1 MASSNVLWPFIC
13 WIIWASVLI
22 IGVHSHNISATLPVF
37 PLHPEPI
44 SKHRAIEL
52 VKALYNVTHYNVNEV
67 GTRVIVTSD
76 HHIVEVDTVHGGIWS
91 ADESKLW
98 NHELRPQLVD
108 QKHALEIANKLIDT
122 HQLFPNQTASPL
134 RLKFHDVSGTR
145 LAVLNNYN
153 RSDYS
158 LDTRLIYTTTVDVP
172 GHSGFP
178 VVGGGGA
185 YQIVLGENGC
195 LIGFYGVS
203 PKTVSTPFHA
213 KVIPQK
219 DADETFLELMKDVK
233 LEQYNSSLAYF
244 MAPAFTKQ
252 EFLYPVYVY
261 QATALIGGNK
271 VQLRALTLPATDF
284 GPHITIP
291 KVLPTTTR
299 PTEPQP
305 SETENV
311 EARSKRNN
319 GGDDWKREFGTSW
332 IGLSGGLSGSHANAL
347 GFETELLADG
357 WLKGFNWGDAA
368 AFESDWNKNDDSYVD
383 AVDFVFYTGHANG
396 NGWQLS
402 PPNDNFLSLSDV
414 GGPPDRWGKQD
425 CEWIV
430 IAACGPLQDD
440 IINGPGGGDVFRW
453 RPAFDGLHMLLG
465 YATTSFD
472 NTDEGQFLVQN
483 AKAGGTVRA
492 SWFHAASNA
501 QPAGWGVW
509 VGALWGVSPGA
520 DPGNDH
526 IWGHGSVSPDP
537 SSPTT
542 WIAMWSPI

>member
-1 MASSNVLWPFIC
+1 
-13 WIIWASVLI
+13 
-22 IGVHSHNISATLPVF
+22 
-37 PLHPEPI
+37 
-44 SKHRAIEL
+44 
-52 VKALYNVTHYNVNEV
+52 
-67 GTRVIVTSD
+67 
-76 HHIVEVDTVHGGIWS
+76 
-91 ADESKLW
+91 
-98 NHELRPQLVD
+98 
-108 QKHALEIANKLIDT
+108 
-122 HQLFPNQTASPL
+122 
-134 RLKFHDVSGTR
+134 LKFHDLSGTH

-158 LDTRLIYTTTVDVP
+158 LDTRLIYTTTVDVSGYP
-172 GHSGFP
+172 GFP

-195 LIGFYGVS
+195 LIAFYGVS

-219 DADETFLELMKDVK
+219 DADETFLQLMKDVK
-233 LEQYNSSLAYF
+233 LEKYNSSLAYY
-244 MAPAFTKQ
+244 MAPSFTKQ

-261 QATALIGGNK
+261 QATAVIGGDK

-284 GPHITIP
+284 GPHITFP

-299 PTEPQP
+299 PTQPQP
-305 SETENV
+305 SETESY
-311 EARSKRNN
+311 EARSIFSKRTN

-332 IGLSGGLSGSHANAL
+332 IGLSGGLPGSQANAL

-357 WLKGFNWGDAA
+357 WEKGFNWGDAA
-368 AFESDWNKNDDSYVD
+368 AFESDWNINDDSYVD
-383 AVDFVFYTGHANG
+383 AVDLVFYTGHANG
-396 NGWQLS
+396 NGWLLS

-414 GGPPDRWGKQD
+414 EGPPDRWGKQD

-472 NTDEGQFLVQN
+472 NSDEGRLLVQN
-483 AKAGGTVRA
+483 AKAGETVRA
-492 SWFHAASNA
+492 SWFRAASDA
-501 QPAGWGVW
+501 QPVGWGIW
-509 VGALWGVSPGA
+509 VGALWGVSHGA

-542 WIAMWSPI
+542 WIAIWSPI